1 MLCIQS
7 EGLDILSEKNI
18 ISITSVHRG
27 DHAQLDALNT
37 HHSGIPEQQQQQQ
50 QQQHCSNNKINNNSN
65 NNDNNN
71 SKNNNNSK

>member
-18 ISITSVHRG
+18 ISITSVHTG

-37 HHSGIPEQQQQQQ
+37 HHSGIPEQQQQQ
-50 QQQHCSNNKINNNSN
+50 HCSNNKINNNSN

-71 SKNNNNSK
+71 M